1 MLTEY
6 RKAIHRTI
14 YDGDGSPTHRMIVPQ
29 GLQYRKL
36 IPYIGPT
43 IAVLFAYDMLVVLAY
58 FSGWTWISLP
68 HIPLSV
74 FGGAIGVIL
83 GFRNNTAYQR
93 WWEAR
98 TLWGSIVNSS
108 RSLAREAISMIV
120 PLGNTPEEKAEVAA
134 MQRQIVLHHI
144 AYVHALRCH
153 LRGRPI
159 WDEVTALL
167 PPDEIGSLKTEKNV
181 PLAIQHRIG
190 RLLQQCYN
198 RGWIDS
204 VRWSSLDATLTAL
217 MNAQG
222 GSERI
227 KNTPLPVQYDY
238 YPKVAVTVYCLVLP
252 LGLVANLGIFTPI
265 GSTLVGV
272 IFLALDRIGRDLEL
286 PFENDVNDVPLHAI
300 SRTIEINLKQQL
312 GDTQLPDAIQ
322 PVNGVLW

>member
-6 RKAIHRTI
+6 RKEVHRTI
-14 YDGDGSPTHRMIVPQ
+14 YDGDGSYDTRMIVPQ
-29 GLQYRKL
+29 GLQFRKL

-58 FSGWTWISLP
+58 FAGLKWISLP

-98 TLWGSIVNSS
+98 TIWGSIVNSS
-108 RSLAREAISMIV
+108 RSLARQATSMIFV
-120 PLGNTPEEKAEVAA
+120 VGDTPEEQAQVSA
-134 MQRQIVLHHI
+134 MQRKIIVHHI

-153 LRGRPI
+153 LRAKPI
-159 WDEVTALL
+159 WDELSGFL
-167 PPDEIGSLKTEKNV
+167 PPDEIDSLKAEKNV
-181 PLAIQHRIG
+181 PLAIQQRIG
-190 RLLQQCYN
+190 LLVRQCYD

-204 VRWSSLDATLTAL
+204 VRWSSLDATLSAL

-238 YPKVAVTVYCLVLP
+238 YPKVAVTVYCLILP

-265 GSTLVGV
+265 GSTLVGLV
-272 IFLALDRIGRDLEL
+272 FLALDRIGRDLEL
-286 PFENDVNDVPLHAI
+286 PFENEVNDVPLYAI
-300 SRTIEINLKQQL
+300 SRTIEVNLKQQL
-312 GDTQLPDAIQ
+312 GDAQLPDAIQ